1 MSYPAPQTDVSQ
13 SVTTG
18 TISISPDG
26 GTTDEAFPKPEVEYD
41 FCVNVANPGKLPA
54 GSFFVRFNLSGDQDP
69 PLDLD
74 FLQAAGLDAGASVL
88 AVVHFGKFPNQF
100 ATYELTACIYSSTAP
115 DKAINCAGDYGF
127 TINSESSGGDE
138 AGSGN

>member
-1 MSYPAPQTDVSQ
+1 MSNPDPKTDDSQ
-13 SVTTG
+13 LVATG
-18 TISISPDG
+18 PISISPDG
-26 GTTDEAFPKPEVEYD
+26 GTTDEAFPKPDIEYD
-41 FCVNVANPGKLPA
+41 FCVNIANPGKLPT

-74 FLQAAGLDAGASVL
+74 FHQDAGLDAGATAR

-100 ATYELTACIYSSTAP
+100 ATYDLTACIYSSAAP

-127 TINSESSGGDE
+127 TINSESPGDSE
-138 AGSGN
+138 ADSGN